1 MDPIYVS
8 PVNRDVKPA
17 APGEFAPVAIG
28 PILADPPVVLAPMAG
43 ITNAPF
49 RRLCR
54 GFGAGLYVSEM
65 ITARALVE
73 RNAKTLRLAEFD
85 PDETPRSLQ
94 LYGVDPHYVGEAV
107 RMLVGEDRIDHLDMN
122 FGCPVRKVTRR
133 GGGAAVPAKPRLLES
148 IVRAA
153 VRAAGDV
160 PVTIKFR
167 MGIDDD
173 WTTHLDAGR
182 IAEAEGCR
190 AVALHARTAAQL
202 YDGEA
207 DWSAIGELK
216 AAVTTIPVFGNGD
229 VWEAWDALR
238 MMRETGCDGVVV
250 GRGCLGRPWLFRDL
264 AAVFAGDAP
273 PNPPGF
279 GEVMA
284 TMREHARLLCEWTGE
299 RIGIR
304 SFRKHATWYTKG
316 FPGSTKLRDR
326 LIRIDSLAELDAIL
340 AEGDPTLRF
349 PPRAMRVPRGKKG
362 GRQKVMLPEGF
373 RDDLEDATPPA
384 AEEPGDGG

>member
-1 MDPIYVS
+1 MDPIYIS
-8 PVNRDVKPA
+8 PINRDVKPA
-17 APGEFAPVAIG
+17 SPDEFAPVSIG
-28 PILADPPVVLAPMAG
+28 PILSSPPVVLAPMAG

-73 RNAKTLRLAEFD
+73 RNEKTLRLSEFD
-85 PDETPRSLQ
+85 PDESPRSLQ

-107 RMLVGEDRIDHLDMN
+107 RFLVDEDRIDHLDMN

-133 GGGAAVPAKPRLLES
+133 GGGAAIPAKPKLLEE

-153 VRAAGDV
+153 VCAAGDI

-173 WTTHLDAGR
+173 WMTFLDAGR

-190 AVALHARTAAQL
+190 AVSLHARTAAQL

-207 DWSAIGELK
+207 DWNAIGELK
-216 AAVTTIPVFGNGD
+216 AAVQTIPVFGNGD
-229 VWEAWDALR
+229 IWEAWDALR
-238 MMRETGCDGVVV
+238 MMRQTGCDGVVV
-250 GRGCLGRPWLFRDL
+250 GRGCLGRPWLFRDI
-264 AAVFAGDAP
+264 AAVFAGNQP
-273 PNPPGF
+273 ENPPRF
-279 GEVMA
+279 GEVML
-284 TMREHARLLCEWTGE
+284 TMREHARLLCEWTGT
-299 RIGIR
+299 RIGIK

-316 FPGSTKLRDR
+316 FPGSTKMRDK
-326 LIRIDSLAELDAIL
+326 LIRINSLEELDLVL
-340 AEGDPTLRF
+340 AEGDPELLF
-349 PPRAMRVPRGKKG
+349 PPRAMRLSRGKKS
-362 GRQKVMLPEGF
+362 GRQKVALPEGF
-373 RDDLEDATPPA
+373 RNNLDDTTPPA
-384 AEEPGDGG
+384 SEEAGDGG

>member
-1 MDPIYVS
+1 MDPVYVS
-8 PVNRDVKPA
+8 EINCDVPPA
-17 APGEFAPVAIG
+17 RPGEFAPVSIG

-54 GFGAGLYVSEM
+54 SFGAGLYVSEM

-73 RNAKTLRLAEFD
+73 GNEKTLRLAGFD
-85 PDETPRSLQ
+85 PDESPRSLQ

-107 RMLVGEDRIDHLDMN
+107 RLLVDEDRIDHLDMN

-133 GGGAAVPAKPRLLES
+133 GGGAAIPAKPRLLEQ

-153 VRAAGDV
+153 VRAAGPI

-173 WTTHLDAGR
+173 WLTFLEAGR
-182 IAEAEGCR
+182 IAEAGGCR

-207 DWSAIGELK
+207 DWRAIGELK
-216 AAVTTIPVFGNGD
+216 AAVTSIPVFGNGD
-229 VWEAWDALR
+229 IWEAWDALR
-238 MMRETGCDGVVV
+238 MMRQTGCDGVVV

-264 AAVFAGDAP
+264 AAVFAGKAP
-273 PNPPGF
+273 EDPPRF
-279 GEVMA
+279 GEVME
-284 TMREHARLLCEWTGE
+284 TMRRHARLLVEWAGP
-299 RIGIR
+299 RHGIR
-304 SFRKHATWYTKG
+304 DFRKHATWYTKG
-316 FPGSTKLRDR
+316 FPGSTKMRDK
-326 LIRIDSLAELDAIL
+326 LIRIESLEELDAIL
-340 AEGDPTLRF
+340 AEGDPELAF
-349 PPRAMRVPRGKKG
+349 PPLAMRAKRGKKG
-362 GRQKVMLPEGF
+362 GRQRVVLPEGF
-373 RDDLEDATPPA
+373 RENLADATPPEDEDA
-384 AEEPGDGG
+384 GDGG